1 MQTNQTE
8 QDLSLPNVYFVTVSS
23 AITGETHHLYI
34 PADFSGSAFRKA
46 QNICAERFHFRPFR
60 SNSTV
65 KMRRLKLSDY
75 LENPDALR
83 AALVTAA
90 ELGER
95 DTLLALRRRP
105 QEIAAMLSV
114 AEQPVIDFDAVLG
127 RLKEQLSTLDSL
139 PAKEAV

>member
-34 PADFSGSAFRKA
+34 PADFSGSAFRKT

-75 LENPDALR
+75 IENPDALR

-95 DTLLALRRRP
+95 DTVAALAKRP
-105 QEIAAMLSV
+105 QEIAALISPPEP
-114 AEQPVIDFDAVLG
+114 AIDFDAVLDH
-127 RLKEQLSTLDSL
+127 LKEQLATLDSL

>member
-46 QNICAERFHFRPFR
+46 QNICADRYNFRPFR

-105 QEIAAMLSV
+105 QEIAAMLSLS
-114 AEQPVIDFDAVLG
+114 EQPAIDFDAVLG
-127 RLKEQLSTLDSL
+127 HLKEQLATLDSL

>member
-1 MQTNQTE
+1 MKPTSE

-23 AITGETHHLYI
+23 AITGETHHLYV
-34 PADFSGSAFRKA
+34 PADFSGSAFLKT
-46 QNICAERFHFRPFR
+46 QNICADRYNFRPYR

-65 KMRRLKLSDY
+65 KMRRLRLSDY

-95 DTLLALRRRP
+95 DTVAALRRRP
-105 QEIAAMLSV
+105 QEIAALISPPEP
-114 AEQPVIDFDAVLG
+114 AIDFDAVLG
-127 RLKEQLSTLDSL
+127 HLKE
-139 PAKEAV
+139 